1 MPAAACVACP
11 RAIMRSWLRDTASEA
26 AKLLSKPT
34 AGQIAG
40 SSRGK
45 YRTLSVSAGYRSDRI
60 NNSRFFENSSAAAIW
75 VYMQAISAFKQQ
87 CRNPLDCEPA
97 WVAMAEFN
105 LNLGGGIPWRQGKI

>member
-1 MPAAACVACP
+1 
-11 RAIMRSWLRDTASEA
+11 MRSWLRDTASEA

-60 NNSRFFENSSAAAIW
+60 NNSRFFENSSPAAIW
-75 VYMQAISAFKQQ
+75 VYMQAISAFK
-87 CRNPLDCEPA
+87 
-97 WVAMAEFN
+97 
-105 LNLGGGIPWRQGKI
+105 